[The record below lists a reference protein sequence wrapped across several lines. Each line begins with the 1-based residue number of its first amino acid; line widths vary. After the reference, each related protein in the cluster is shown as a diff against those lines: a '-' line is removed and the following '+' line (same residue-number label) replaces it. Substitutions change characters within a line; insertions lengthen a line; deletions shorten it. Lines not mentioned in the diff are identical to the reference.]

1 MNVELQPWL
10 TPNFV
15 SIVMPIGKRQD
26 GWKEALKFELKDLD
40 EQILSDQC
48 DKFRKEVFAK
58 AGKID
63 PKG

>member
-1 MNVELQPWL
+1 MNVELQPWII
-10 TPNFV
+10 PNCIY
-15 SIVMPIGKRQD
+15 IVMPAGKRQD
-26 GWKEALKFELKDLD
+26 GFKKAPSFALKDID
-40 EQILSDQC
+40 EQILSEQC